1 MSITREEIRQ
11 LCIAHDR
18 FMAEQASETIRRS
31 PVSESGDAGI
41 IYKEYDNSALPPAAA
56 TAEGEQD
63 WSGWEAWMAGHL
75 AVEREH
81 MLDSLAEAMMMLIHQ
96 ERDTVD
102 RKLAELRAE
111 NAELKG
117 MIGTVLRLY
126 AGETKTGD
134 VVDLPDWRKR
144 DAA

>member
-1 MSITREEIRQ
+1 M
-11 LCIAHDR
+11 
-18 FMAEQASETIRRS
+18 
-31 PVSESGDAGI
+31 SESGGAGI